1 MTNSKVRPE
10 TDGETIAKATGT
22 QFGGDAVGA
31 IMDKCV
37 PPSHSLM
44 PPNA

>member
-37 PPSHSLM
+37 SRSHSLM